1 MFKVFEMIDFC
12 IRSSMLRYYYYYY
25 YYYYYVYKN

>member
-1 MFKVFEMIDFC
+1 MFKVFEMTDFC
-12 IRSSMLRYYYYYY
+12 IRSSTHYYYY